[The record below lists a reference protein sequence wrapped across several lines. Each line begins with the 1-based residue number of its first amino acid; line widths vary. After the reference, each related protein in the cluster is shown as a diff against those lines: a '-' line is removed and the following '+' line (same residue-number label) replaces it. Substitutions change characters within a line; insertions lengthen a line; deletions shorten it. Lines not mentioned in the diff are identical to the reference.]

1 MRHILSKSTFL
12 YGTQCPKRLYFNKFR
27 RDLRVEVSANQ
38 QAVFDRGT
46 SVGQLARD
54 LFPGGIDASP
64 ETPFEYQKSVKLTKE
79 LIDQGA
85 KIIYE
90 AAFQYQGVLA
100 AVDILVKRNGK
111 WKAYEVKSSTSVKEV
126 NILDAAL
133 QYHVITKSGI
143 ELADIFIVHLN
154 NEYVRKKDLVI
165 EELFFMESVKDE
177 AIENQ
182 SLVKNKIAEL
192 KLIIESKK
200 EPKVD
205 IGPHCFDPYSC
216 DFMHHCWKHVPEP
229 SVFSISGLRSNKKFE
244 LYENGILRFEDL
256 PADMV
261 LNEYQSMQIES
272 HLNGKTNIDK
282 DSVRNFLKEFSYPMY
297 FMDFE
302 TFQSAVPLYAKS
314 RPYQQIA
321 FQYSLHYK
329 KNKSSALKHF
339 EFLATIKGD
348 PRIPFIEQLLE
359 DTSKPGSILAYNV
372 SFERSILNSIANDF
386 PKYKNDIEER
396 SERLIDLMPPF
407 RKGWY
412 YKPEMNG
419 SYSIKQVLPAIVPE
433 MNYDSLEIGDGSSAS
448 LAFEQMIFDKN
459 ADVDGI
465 RKQLSDYCKM
475 DTLAMVSLLEALEK
489 I

>member
-12 YGTQCPKRLYFNKFR
+12 YGTQCLKRLYFNKFR
-27 RDLRVEVSANQ
+27 RDLRLEVSEMQ

-46 SVGQLARD
+46 SVGQLARE
-54 LFPGGIDASP
+54 LFPGGTDASP
-64 ETPFEYQKSVKLTKE
+64 ETPFEYQKSVKLTKD
-79 LIDQGA
+79 LIDQGV

-100 AVDILVKRNGK
+100 AVDILVKKNGK
-111 WKAYEVKSSTSVKEV
+111 WKAYEVKSSTSVKDV

-133 QYHVITKSGI
+133 QYHVITKSEI

-154 NEYVRKKDLVI
+154 NEYVRKKNLVL

-177 AIENQ
+177 AVDQQ
-182 SLVKNKIAEL
+182 SFIKNKISEL
-192 KLIIESKK
+192 KLLIESKK
-200 EPKVD
+200 EPK
-205 IGPHCFDPYSC
+205 IGIGTHCFEPYSC
-216 DFMHHCWKHVPEP
+216 EFMHHCWKHIPEP

-256 PADMV
+256 TEEIV
-261 LNEYQSMQIES
+261 LNEYQSMQVEC
-272 HLNGKTNIDK
+272 HLNGKTNIDSV
-282 DSVRNFLKEFSYPMY
+282 SVRNFLKEFSYPLY

-302 TFQSAVPLYAKS
+302 TFQPAVPLYPKS
-314 RPYQQIA
+314 KPYQQIA

-329 KNKSSALKHF
+329 KSKSASLKHT
-339 EFLATIKGD
+339 EFLAPITGD

-359 DTSKPGSILAYNV
+359 DTGSSGSILAYNV
-372 SFERSILNSIANDF
+372 SFERSILESIARDF
-386 PKYKNDIEER
+386 PKYKNEIEDR
-396 SERLIDLMPPF
+396 CERLIDLMPPF

-419 SYSIKQVLPAIVPE
+419 SYSIKQVLPAVVPE
-433 MNYDSLEIGDGSSAS
+433 MNYDALEIADGGSAS
-448 LAFEQMIFDKN
+448 LAFEQLIYDKN
-459 ADVDGI
+459 ADVDAI
-465 RKQLSDYCKM
+465 RKQLLAYCKM
-475 DTLAMVSLLEALEK
+475 DTLAMVRLLEALEK